1 MGDPRFP
8 RKHYDTPSHPWQ
20 KERIESENALVHQ
33 YGLKNKREIWRATT
47 RVREM
52 RHQARSL
59 TANAASEQARKE
71 HELLLARLGR
81 LGMLEQ
87 GAGLVDVLRLGVEEL
102 LDRRLQ
108 TQVYLQGLAST
119 PKQSRQLITHGH
131 ITIEGTVARVPGM
144 VVTRMQEKQIAYFSG
159 SPLMSDLH
167 PVRPKPRTDA
177 DFDTEAAE
185 EEAPA
190 APAKEEKAGAPAEK
204 KAKSSPKAEKPAEA
218 PAAVAKKAPE
228 KVKTGDTSEE
238 KA

>member
-1 MGDPRFP
+1 M
-8 RKHYDTPSHPWQ
+8 
-20 KERIESENALVHQ
+20 
-33 YGLKNKREIWRATT
+33 
-47 RVREM
+47 
-52 RHQARSL
+52 
-59 TANAASEQARKE
+59 
-71 HELLLARLGR
+71 
-81 LGMLEQ
+81 
-87 GAGLVDVLRLGVEEL
+87 DVEKL

-144 VVTRMQEKQIAYFSG
+144 LVTRMQEKQIAYFSG

-167 PVRPKPRTDA
+167 PVRPKPRTDE
-177 DFDTEAAE
+177 DFDTETAE

-190 APAKEEKAGAPAEK
+190 APAKEEKAGTPAEKKAKSSPKAEKPAEAPAEK

-228 KVKTGDTSEE
+228 KVKTGDTSEV